1 MLQLFD
7 KFRKQISKIF
17 NTKQQESLQGII
29 MHDIQLKEVLVKLG
43 RKTSGFNLGRKSKLE
58 NTSVKL

>member
-7 KFRKQISKIF
+7 KFRKQICKSFK
-17 NTKQQESLQGII
+17 TKQQESLQGII
-29 MHDIQLKEVLVKLG
+29 MHDIQLKEVLEKLG
-43 RKTSGFNLGRKSKLE
+43 RKTSGFNLGGKSKLE